1 MIMKT
6 YHEKTGELIESPDL
20 DAGYVYPSQRYIG
33 TKRVTLER
41 TVELY
46 PPGGLQHAVPVY
58 EDCQL
63 YHTYTAAEL
72 AARVLAQQPTQLDR
86 VEAQVTYTAMMTDTL
101 LEV

>member
-20 DAGYVYPSQRYIG
+20 DAGYVYPGQRYIG

-46 PPGGLQHAVPVY
+46 PPGGLQHEVPVY
-58 EDCQL
+58 EDCQI
-63 YHTYTAAEL
+63 YVPYTEEEL
-72 AARVLAQQPTQLDR
+72 AARNQPSQIDCI
-86 VEAQVTYTAMMTDTL
+86 EAQATYTAMMTNTL